1 MTTSTQTAFRLP
13 ADLLGRLKRNAKRQ
27 NLSLNAYV
35 TGILERETALQFPK
49 LAPEDTAG
57 EPRLFCC
64 KGMPS
69 RDVIDA
75 DPKLA
80 HLLRV

>member
-1 MTTSTQTAFRLP
+1 MRTSTQTAFRLP
-13 ADLLGRLKRNAKRQ
+13 TDLLGRLKRNAREK

-35 TGILERETALQFPK
+35 TEILQRETAVPFPK
-49 LAPEDTAG
+49 LHPEEKDD
-57 EPRLFCC
+57 PLQLFCC
-64 KGMPS
+64 TGMPS
-69 RDVIDA
+69 RETIDA

>member
-1 MTTSTQTAFRLP
+1 MNSTQTAFRLP

-35 TGILERETALQFPK
+35 TGILERETTLQFPK
-49 LAPEDTAG
+49 LTPEDASG
-57 EPRLFCC
+57 EQPMFCC
-64 KGMPS
+64 TGMPS
-69 RDVIDA
+69 RERIDA

-80 HLLRV
+80 HLLRI